1 MKVNTRKANNPNK
14 KWAEDLNRHFYK
26 GYIQMVN
33 KLMKT
38 YSTSFIIQ
46 FSSITQSCPPLGDH
60 MRGHARPPYPSPT
73 PGVYPDP
80 CLSSQ

>member
-33 KLMKT
+33 KLMKR

-46 FSSITQSCPPLGDH
+46 FSLITQSCPTLCDH

-80 CLSSQ
+80 RPLSQ